1 MNMRALFISTL
12 LVISSSSWAGA
23 GDAEHKPMH
32 GGILVTAKDIDYEL
46 VADAKAVQIY
56 VRDHGKAV
64 DLSKATARLMLL
76 NGTDKQ
82 EVELKSTSDKFETA
96 GTFKLNPGTKVVVI
110 MSSSGKQS
118 TVRFVIK

>member
-1 MNMRALFISTL
+1 MNIRTLFISTL
-12 LVISSSSWAGA
+12 LIISSFAWAGV

-32 GGILVTAKDIDYEL
+32 GGILVTVQDIDYEL
-46 VADAKAVQIY
+46 LADAKAIQIY

-64 DLSKATARLMLL
+64 DLSKATAKLMLL

-82 EVELKSTSDKFETA
+82 EVELKSTRDKFEVA

-110 MSSSGKQS
+110 MSSAGKQA
-118 TVRFVIK
+118 TARFVIK